1 MRDLREVLDDYE
13 RYMFMSTKPMTEK
26 YPYDYV
32 FDENMSVKWNRE
44 QVALRNQ
51 EWEEERSSLMLEHKR
66 RMEAILDELY
76 ATIQNEVGHNIS
88 EKQAVTIWN
97 KAYNSGHC
105 YGTYGVLSELDD
117 LIEFVQDILEN

>member
-44 QVALRNQ
+44 QVELRNQ
-51 EWEEERSSLMLEHKR
+51 EWEEERSSLMWEHKKR
-66 RMEAILDELY
+66 IESILDELY
-76 ATIQNEVGHNIS
+76 ATIQYEVGHNIS
-88 EKQAVTIWN
+88 KKQAVTIWK

-105 YGTYGVLSELDD
+105 YGTYGVLSELDE

>member
-13 RYMFMSTKPMTEK
+13 RYMVMSTKPMTEK

-32 FDENMSVKWNRE
+32 LDENMSVKWNRE
-44 QVALRNQ
+44 QVELHNQ
-51 EWEEERSSLMLEHKR
+51 EWEEEISSLMLEHKR

-97 KAYNSGHC
+97 KAYNNGHC
-105 YGTYGVLSELDD
+105 YGTYAVLSELDD
-117 LIEFVQDILEN
+117 LIEFVRDILEN